1 MNLTEIQ
8 ERPAKI
14 SEIRARTE
22 VAMDQLR
29 DAMNEINSL
38 QARFNALKRERAK
51 PFGAADEAAKK
62 LGSGEL

>member
-1 MNLTEIQ
+1 
-8 ERPAKI
+8 
-14 SEIRARTE
+14 

-38 QARFNALKRERAK
+38 QARFNALKRDRAK